1 MPMKIGLKHTSTT
14 IVDDSNVAAAVG
26 SGNLHVFATPAMIA
40 LMENAATQAVS
51 SVLPEGSTTVGTVV
65 NIVHTRATGVGE
77 TVSATAELRETE
89 GRRLVFHVAASD
101 SRGMIGEGVHER
113 FVVDTQ
119 RFMSKL
125 QGA

>member
-1 MPMKIGLKHTSTT
+1 MKIGLKHTSTT